1 MYTVSDYQTVNLLH
15 YVKVTGDS
23 TEQKRNDSVIT
34 DMDFEH
40 KKLEQYERQHNKAG
54 IVKFS
59 VGVFFFFSL
68 VIKYAN
74 VIIVNTNYTS
84 LITEFR
90 SIFNHPP
97 NKLACLAHLLL
108 LNKLLNIY
116 TLGLNTY
123 IDHISFFYP
132 LPVNI
137 FSFE

>member
-1 MYTVSDYQTVNLLH
+1 MH
-15 YVKVTGDS
+15 YVKVEKYQTLTGDR
-23 TEQKRNDSVIT
+23 TKQKRNDSVIT

-90 SIFNHPP
+90 SIFNHP
-97 NKLACLAHLLL
+97 
-108 LNKLLNIY
+108 
-116 TLGLNTY
+116 LGSFAPPKQATKY
-123 IDHISFFYP
+123 IDP
-132 LPVNI
+132 RT
-137 FSFE
+137 